1 MTGCVMRYCEVST
14 TCPGSTTSWKLIVKW
29 LQACCIPVA
38 MLPSGLL
45 LLRRPS
51 QGDVR
56 GWLKAPSP
64 KRLINAG
71 VLSLPAILLPVLS
84 VRSIRWMILW
94 AAAPMYCPYWRL
106 AVSRNPQPFRRTGS
120 RTRSF
125 AMSNQVAVF
134 MPTHCWN
141 MVSIPS
147 SIPLAKRSVRSGR
160 TCRIQ

>member
-1 MTGCVMRYCEVST
+1 MRYCEVST

-64 KRLINAG
+64 KRLISAG

-94 AAAPMYCPYWRL
+94 AAAPMYCPYRRSSAFAQSAAL
-106 AVSRNPQPFRRTGS
+106 EANRQPDSFLCNVRPGGCVHADTLYAHTGIVVLGTGPNYS
-120 RTRSF
+120 THHLLSV
-125 AMSNQVAVF
+125 ASQVLF
-134 MPTHCWN
+134 
-141 MVSIPS
+141 
-147 SIPLAKRSVRSGR
+147 
-160 TCRIQ
+160 